1 MNRKIFSFLVVSL
14 FTVTAGCAV
23 QSKPANQEIPKQN
36 LPSEQVK
43 AKVNQ
48 PIPVT
53 LPTDATI
60 FLNKGKKREGRVVEI
75 DEKSQKLS
83 IQRGREQESHSLSQI
98 DKIVFSKS
106 ARVYDSDGMSVI
118 RGDGTKVKVRP
129 EIWRSIPM
137 NSFRLLDPHQGKAEV
152 NLKSVVSAD
161 KLESIRSVIVRD
173 EKNKRQYVVDEMQ
186 FNVNK
191 KTMTIVATP
200 Y

>member
-23 QSKPANQEIPKQN
+23 QSKPARQEIPKQN

-43 AKVNQ
+43 AKVSQ

-60 FLNKGKKREGRVVEI
+60 YMKTGQKREGRVVEI

-83 IQRGREQESHSLSQI
+83 IQRGSEKESHPLSQI
-98 DKIVFSKS
+98 DKIVFAKS
-106 ARVYDSDGMSVI
+106 AVVYRNNGGPVI
-118 RGDGTKVKVRP
+118 RGDGTQATSNQAK
-129 EIWRSIPM
+129 WNGIPM
-137 NSFRLLDPHQGKAEV
+137 SDFKLKDAVKGQAVV
-152 NLKSVVSAD
+152 NLGPPVVNRAQ
-161 KLESIRSVIVRD
+161 LRGIVGVAND
-173 EKNKRQYVVDEMQ
+173 RQFVVDEMQ
-186 FNVNK
+186 FDVQK
-191 KTMTIVATP
+191 KTITIVATP